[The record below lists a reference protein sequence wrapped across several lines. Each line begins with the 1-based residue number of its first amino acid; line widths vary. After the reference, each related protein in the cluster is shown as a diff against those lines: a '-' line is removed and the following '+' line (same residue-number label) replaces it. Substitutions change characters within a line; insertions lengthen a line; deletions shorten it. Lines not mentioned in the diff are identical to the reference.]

1 MDETIKLA
9 AAYFSQQQELGMPD
23 YVFSPSFCRSVL
35 IAPAKQS
42 APPVGRIVR
51 PTAGPAV
58 KGKESAPKTLPKLV
72 PFAQLGTQAKKTPD
86 PVRDALVALYNT
98 SKTCSACGLGATR
111 TKFVFGS
118 GNPHAPLMII
128 GEAPGEEED
137 KQGLPFVGRAGEIL
151 TKMLAAVGLD
161 RKKDA
166 FIANVLKCRPPGN
179 RNPESGEILACMD
192 TLAGQ
197 IDIIKPKVI
206 LLLGRIAAHS
216 LLNTAKSIQALRTES
231 YTYNGIP
238 ALVTYHPA
246 SLLRN
251 EEYKKPA
258 WEDMRK
264 CKKTLI
270 ELGAYGTAT
279 E

>member
-1 MDETIKLA
+1 MDETCRLA

-35 IAPAKQS
+35 VALAKQS
-42 APPVGRIVR
+42 ALPAGRAAR
-51 PTAGPAV
+51 STAVPAV
-58 KGKESAPKTLPKLV
+58 KGRESGIKTLPKLV
-72 PFAQLGTQAKKTPD
+72 PFSQLATPIKKAPD
-86 PVRDALVALYNT
+86 PVRDALVALYNK
-98 SKTCSACGLGATR
+98 SKTCTACGLAATR

-137 KQGLPFVGRAGEIL
+137 RQGLPFVGRAGELL
-151 TKMLAAVGLD
+151 TKMLSAIGLD
-161 RKKDA
+161 RKKDV

-179 RNPESGEILACMD
+179 RNPESAEILACMD

-197 IDIIKPKVI
+197 IEIIKPKLI

-216 LLNTAKSIQALRTES
+216 LLKTAKSIQVLRTE
-231 YTYNGIP
+231 TYNYMGIP
-238 ALVTYHPA
+238 MLVTYHPA

-264 CKKTLI
+264 CKKTLM